1 MALIFAI
8 ATFVVFSFTMKHIL
22 TYAGAKSLTY
32 ITYFWSLY
40 IGVAVM
46 INIVKALLAYLFV
59 TKLIVILS
67 FIACVFIYISS
78 FCI

>member
-8 ATFVVFSFTMKHIL
+8 ATFVGFSFTMKHIL
-22 TYAGAKSLTY
+22 TYAGAKKLNLY
-32 ITYFWSLY
+32 YLFWVI

-59 TKLIVILS
+59 AKLIVILS
-67 FIACVFIYISS
+67 FIACVFIYISI